1 MDGEQSA
8 DVLEELLAVKGKHL
22 LHTAVLLAGGQDD
35 GEDLLQAALERVF
48 RRWRTIRGN
57 PEGYLRRTL
66 YHLAADGWRRQQAWR
81 ARLGLLGQ
89 PGAQPDETG
98 TVDTR
103 DQLLRQLRQLPARQR
118 TAIVLRY
125 WEELTEA
132 QVAQAMGCVPRAR
145 SNPLPHA
152 ACASSANST
161 ASAKTMARRNRQ
173 GERHEHRLRAAA
185 AGRDG
190 THRRASAAGPGE
202 GCAPQVPRQTP
213 QDTGGGR
220 CCHCRGYRRR
230 DRGRC
235 RSSHGVPYRDPGAD
249 DRIRP
254 QPRQQC
260 ARRNQPDYVHHDH
273 DHHFRPAG
281 NHAVRHRRLGLRQPG
296 SAGR

>member
-8 DVLEELLAVKGKHL
+8 DVLEELLVVKGKHL
-22 LHTAVLLAGGQDD
+22 LHTAVLLAGSQDD

-98 TVDTR
+98 SVDNR

-132 QVAQAMGCVPRAR
+132 QVAQAMGCSPGTVKSVTSRGMR
-145 SNPLPHA
+145 KLRKLRELNGL
-152 ACASSANST
+152 
-161 ASAKTMARRNRQ
+161 
-173 GERHEHRLRAAA
+173 GEN
-185 AGRDG
+185 DG
-190 THRRASAAGPGE
+190 
-202 GCAPQVPRQTP
+202 APQP
-213 QDTGGGR
+213 TGR
-220 CCHCRGYRRR
+220 T
-230 DRGRC
+230 
-235 RSSHGVPYRDPGAD
+235 S
-249 DRIRP
+249 
-254 QPRQQC
+254 
-260 ARRNQPDYVHHDH
+260 
-273 DHHFRPAG
+273 
-281 NHAVRHRRLGLRQPG
+281 
-296 SAGR
+296 